1 MSGRRIGGLSLLLL
15 TRSAIGVSP
24 SLTAIA
30 AVEVG
35 EDAVEHGGELI
46 HFFAREEIE
55 EVPAS
60 GGHVPGRGFG
70 ELGDG
75 TGIGWMQPALVAGG
89 LPFVQVSAGDD
100 HSCGVTAD
108 QRAYRWGD
116 NARAVMAGSVT
127 ALTLAAS
134 PQREWREV

>member
-1 MSGRRIGGLSLLLL
+1 MRGHDERCGVLLGANGQGQLGDGTTDERLIPTRVGGSVSFTQIGAGTLH
-15 TRSAIGVSP
+15 TCGVS
-24 SLTAIA
+24 AGRA
-30 AVEVG
+30 AYCWG
-35 EDAVEHGGELI
+35 KN
-46 HFFAREEIE
+46 
-55 EVPAS
+55 S
-60 GGHVPGRGFG
+60 FG

-134 PQREWREV
+134 PQREWRDV

>member
-1 MSGRRIGGLSLLLL
+1 MIRRPP
-15 TRSAIGVSP
+15 RSTLFPYTTLFRS
-24 SLTAIA
+24 
-30 AVEVG
+30 
-35 EDAVEHGGELI
+35 
-46 HFFAREEIE
+46 
-55 EVPAS
+55 
-60 GGHVPGRGFG
+60 
-70 ELGDG
+70 
-75 TGIGWMQPALVAGG
+75 IGWMQPALVAGG

-134 PQREWREV
+134 PQREWRGGWILSRGGPGGAPTGGRPPARPRASVGRRPRGGA